1 MAGPDVSH
9 DEDETED
16 NQPSKADAKAKK
28 PSLWKRLC
36 TRKWLG
42 TVIAL
47 TIVAHVT
54 LIAYQGVRGAKLP
67 TRHAEISLGNFSF
80 TNPADGGRIASA
92 EFKLHIRLLREMEKS
107 AKIRLFQ
114 RKFKVEQ
121 DIEELL
127 RQASGGDFDDPMLTE
142 LKRQIQE
149 KINQSLEVRA
159 ISEVIITN
167 LALTKRGNSIAAAS
181 PKTGSFSLENVMDP
195 LEGPAVPPEKEAAPT
210 ENAGTPPEKKE
221 GAGTAEWTE
230 KAPS

>member
-9 DEDETED
+9 DEPED
-16 NQPSKADAKAKK
+16 GKPSKAEAEDKK

-42 TVIAL
+42 TVISL

-67 TRHAEISLGNFSF
+67 TRHGEISLGHFSF
-80 TNPADGGRIASA
+80 TNPADGGRVASA
-92 EFKLHIRLLREMEKS
+92 EFKLHIRLLRELEKS
-107 AKIRLFQ
+107 VTVRLFQ

-149 KINQSLEVRA
+149 KINQSLEIRA
-159 ISEVIITN
+159 ISEVIITD
-167 LALTKRGNSIAAAS
+167 LVLTKRSNPIAED
-181 PKTGSFSLENVMDP
+181 PPETGAFSLENIMTP
-195 LEGPAVPPEKEAAPT
+195 LENPAVPPEKAAVPP
-210 ENAGTPPEKKE
+210 ENAGTEPEKKE
-221 GAGTAEWTE
+221 GVGTAEWKE